1 MIKEC
6 LKIILVV
13 DEIVDSGNFLEV
25 VFKVLE
31 EKYFDKKFYSV
42 SLF

>member
-1 MIKEC
+1 MIKDY

-25 VFKVLE
+25 VFKVL
-31 EKYFDKKFYSV
+31 
-42 SLF
+42 